1 MVGPQLPPRDELEP
15 KPADRAHLT
24 APPKCWVLARLG
36 LPRRGEPEPTAKLV
50 SRPGVG
56 IGAQLGQQR
65 VSPRDSELHDPQV
78 ATPQGSSRRVIVYGG
93 HFSPINPAPWKVASP
108 ISGQY
113 LGIALFTNDSLR
125 LSRPRYWASG
135 SRLIFLGA
143 GPFPFGG
150 CVCANQAKPRESLDS
165 LL

>member
-24 APPKCWVLARLG
+24 PPPKCRVLASLG
-36 LPRRGEPEPTAKLV
+36 LPRRGAPKPATKLV
-50 SRPGVG
+50 PRPCVG

-78 ATPQGSSRRVIVYGG
+78 ATPKRSSRRVIVYGG

-108 ISGQY
+108 IFGQC
-113 LGIALFTNDSLR
+113 LGIALFINDSLR

-135 SRLIFLGA
+135 SRLIFLGT
-143 GPFPFGG
+143 GPSSSGG
-150 CVCANQAKPRESLDS
+150 CVCANQAKPR
-165 LL
+165 